1 MQQRKD
7 IKMKDQ
13 KNTDTPAH
21 APARTPG
28 PAHAPARAPAHR
40 KFPARRQVENQ
51 TVQRPVAVRRLLS
64 YELLMGHYFQG
75 LYDLATPHP
84 PRKPAAGEYGYTLGW
99 AFIFNMKVFIF

>member
-7 IKMKDQ
+7 IKMKN
-13 KNTDTPAH
+13 KKKILTRPHTHPHARPAPHTRPH
-21 APARTPG
+21 ARP
-28 PAHAPARAPAHR
+28 HR
-40 KFPARRQVENQ
+40 KFPARWQVENQ

>member
-13 KNTDTPAH
+13 KNTDTPARTRTH
-21 APARTPG
+21 A
-28 PAHAPARAPAHR
+28 AHAPARAPAHQ

>member
-1 MQQRKD
+1 MRK
-7 IKMKDQ
+7 KY
-13 KNTDTPAH
+13 TDTPRPH
-21 APARTPG
+21 ARTRARTRARTPK
-28 PAHAPARAPAHR
+28 

-84 PRKPAAGEYGYTLGW
+84 PQTSAAGEYGYALGW
-99 AFIFNMKVFIF
+99 TFIFNMKVFIF